1 MMKIVGCDKL
11 IAVQQW
17 WKSYKQIVGELKTLK
32 RRNEMKPKRFGSI
45 QAVQMSGAILKSTR
59 ATDGFG

>member
-1 MMKIVGCDKL
+1 MKIAGCDKL
-11 IAVQQW
+11 ITVQRW
-17 WKSYKQIVGELKTLK
+17 RKSYKQIVGELKTLK
-32 RRNEMKPKRFGSI
+32 RRNETKPKRSGSI